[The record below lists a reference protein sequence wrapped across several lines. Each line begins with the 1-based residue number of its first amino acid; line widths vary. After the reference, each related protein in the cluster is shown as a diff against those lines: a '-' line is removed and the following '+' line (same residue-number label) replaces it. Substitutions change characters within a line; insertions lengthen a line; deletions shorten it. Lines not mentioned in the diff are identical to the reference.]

1 MKKNLLFIGIIIIL
15 IIVGVLI
22 YKFLPK
28 KEINNKEKITMP
40 ENILV
45 GKKVAIIMAFKDFR
59 DAEYFVPKEIL
70 EKAGAV
76 ITTVSTQKGK
86 AIGADGGD
94 VEVDL
99 TLEELKPADFNGIV
113 FIGGPGALKELD
125 NEKTYALIR
134 EIVSQ
139 NKVLG
144 SICISPVILAKAG
157 ALKGKKATV
166 WSSLLNR
173 SPVRILKE
181 NGVTYVPEEVVVDGR
196 IVTGNGPDAAEE
208 FGTKLAGVLT
218 LR

>member
-1 MKKNLLFIGIIIIL
+1 MRKNLIFVGVIIIL
-15 IIVGVLI
+15 IIAGVLI

-40 ENILV
+40 ENTLE

-70 EKAGAV
+70 ERAGAK

-86 AIGADGGD
+86 ALGADGGE
-94 VEVDL
+94 VEINL
-99 TLEELKPADFNGIV
+99 TLEELKADDFDGVV

-125 NEKTYALIR
+125 NEKSYSLIR
-134 EIVSQ
+134 KIVSQ

-157 ALKGKKATV
+157 ALKNKKATV
-166 WSSLLNR
+166 WSSPLDKG
-173 SPVRILKE
+173 PIKILKE
-181 NGVTYVPEEVVVDGR
+181 NGANYIPEEVVIDGK
-196 IVTGNGPDAAEE
+196 IVTGNGPDASEE
-208 FGTKLAGVLT
+208 FGTKLVGVLT
-218 LR
+218 SK